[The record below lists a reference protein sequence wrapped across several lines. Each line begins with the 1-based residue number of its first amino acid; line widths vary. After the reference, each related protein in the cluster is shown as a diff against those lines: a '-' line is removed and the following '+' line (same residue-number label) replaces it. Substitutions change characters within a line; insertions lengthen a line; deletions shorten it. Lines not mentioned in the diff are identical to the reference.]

1 MAQFDHDLG
10 PEGPSTARTRPVA
23 AQRTPA
29 GSSGAPLLDLQRLAG
44 NAAVSQAVQSGR
56 FDSSLPVQR
65 LATELDENESEDIEA
80 QGAAGLDEEEQEQVA
95 AAEEELA
102 ETEEE
107 EELLQA

>member
-10 PEGPSTARTRPVA
+10 PEGPSPTRTRPVTA
-23 AQRTPA
+23 PRTPA
-29 GSSGAPLLDLQRLAG
+29 GTTGAPLLDLQRLAG

-56 FDSSLPVQR
+56 FDSGLPVQR
-65 LATELDENESEDIEA
+65 LAEDLDESKDEDIEA
-80 QGAAGLDEEEQEQVA
+80 QGQAGLDEEEEEQVI